1 MADLDITIRRKNG
14 ATYDVLHP
22 TTIISQV
29 TGLQTALDAKINT
42 SARGAANGVASLDA
56 NSKIL
61 VSQLPSTIVGGLKFA
76 GSFGAGTPSGPLNLA
91 SFITG
96 TVASGY
102 SISANL
108 DSISGVTHP
117 AYDATAVQ
125 YIGYYWIAGVNL
137 QIEDET
143 TDVADWQTAPAVF
156 DDGLNPV
163 DSGGG
168 ITTQGLTLE
177 AGDWLIITGYNNT
190 TKAFIFNVINN
201 TYANATT
208 TTAGVT
214 TLSDGNGGVLTGL
227 AGNPVVNEA
236 GLLGLTYTAGTDLN
250 GLTGANL
257 DKLAKTNHT
266 HSQYLGISAT
276 AATATKLATART
288 IAASGDGTWSVS
300 FDGSANVTAGLT
312 LATVATAGT
321 YKSVTVNAKG
331 LVTAGTNPTTL
342 SGYGITD
349 AQPLDADLTSIAG
362 LTGTTGFLKKTA
374 ANTWS
379 LDTSSYI
386 TGNQSISVSGDASG
400 SGTTSIALTLAT
412 VATAGTYRSVTVNA
426 KGLVT
431 SGTNPTTISGYGIT
445 DAYTTTAVDNLLLNR
460 PEIYYNAAGNSN
472 GDIILDLDS
481 DGAIS

>member
-14 ATYDVLHP
+14 AGYDVLHP

-29 TGLQTALDAKINT
+29 TGLQTALDAKIPLT
-42 SARGAANGVASLDA
+42 QKGAANGVATLDSAGLIPASQLSSWIRGGIRIVGTMGQTANDTVGELVGILETIVA
-56 NSKIL
+56 NS
-61 VSQLPSTIVGGLKFA
+61 S
-76 GSFGAGTPSGPLNLA
+76 
-91 SFITG
+91 G
-96 TVASGY
+96 TVQREELVGYAFVAASDFTLSLGTMP
-102 SISANL
+102 AN
-108 DSISGVTHP
+108 
-117 AYDATAVQ
+117 TA
-125 YIGYYWIAGVNL
+125 N
-137 QIEDET
+137 
-143 TDVADWQTAPAVF
+143 
-156 DDGLNPV
+156 
-163 DSGGG
+163 GG
-168 ITTQGLTLE
+168 INPGDEGDTTLPIDLE
-177 AGDWLIITGYNNT
+177 AGDILIVSNYSFASPTHSYFF
-190 TKAFIFNVINN
+190 AVINN
-201 TYANATT
+201 TYGVATT
-208 TTAGVT
+208 SSPGIVTLYGGSSLQDDDNGVI
-214 TLSDGNGGVLTGL
+214 TLNNL
-227 AGNPVVNEA
+227 A
-236 GLLGLTYTAGTDLN
+236 
-250 GLTGANL
+250 GLTGTGN
-257 DKLAKTNHT
+257 DQLAVGNHN
-266 HSQYLGISAT
+266 HDGLYLGISST
-276 AATATKLATART
+276 AAAATKLATART

-342 SGYGITD
+342 AGYGITD
-349 AQPLDADLTSIAG
+349 AQPLDPDLTSIAG

-374 ANTWS
+374 ANTFA
-379 LDTSSYI
+379 LDTSTYI

-445 DAYTTTAVDNLLLNR
+445 DAYTETEVDNLLLNR
-460 PEIYYNAAGNSN
+460 PEIYYNAAGNSD

>member
-14 ATYDVLHP
+14 AGYDVLHP

-29 TGLQTALDAKINT
+29 TGLQTALDAKIAT
-42 SARGAANGVASLDA
+42 SARGAANGVAPLDS
-56 NSKIL
+56 NSK
-61 VSQLPSTIVGGLKFA
+61 VPVANLPG
-76 GSFGAGTPSGPLNLA
+76 
-91 SFITG
+91 FITG
-96 TVASGY
+96 AGRGFYLVGTISGSVSLTGVGGIVQELAGAIQSGGSYENAYGYFWVASGTVTLTWTDQTTLNPNQLHVILPGDEGDTTSPVTLETGDQLVFTKY
-102 SISANL
+102 S
-108 DSISGVTHP
+108 
-117 AYDATAVQ
+117 ATA
-125 YIGYYWIAGVNL
+125 GTGD
-137 QIEDET
+137 DEEFT
-143 TDVADWQTAPAVF
+143 F
-156 DDGLNPV
+156 
-163 DSGGG
+163 S
-168 ITTQGLTLE
+168 
-177 AGDWLIITGYNNT
+177 
-190 TKAFIFNVINN
+190 VINN
-201 TYANATT
+201 TYQNATT
-208 TTAGVT
+208 SAAGIT
-214 TLSDGNGGVLTGL
+214 TLSASTSTATTGNNVITDGI
-227 AGNPVVNEA
+227 
-236 GLLGLTYTAGTDLN
+236 LN
-250 GLTGANL
+250 GLVTTTVGTAN
-257 DKLAKTNHT
+257 KLMAAAHNHDGT
-266 HSQYLGISAT
+266 YLGISAT
-276 AATATKLATART
+276 AANATKLATART

-331 LVTAGTNPTTL
+331 LVTSGTNPTTL

-362 LTGTTGFLKKTA
+362 LAGTTGFLKKTA
-374 ANTWS
+374 ANTFT
-379 LDTSSYI
+379 LDTASYL

-445 DAYTTTAVDNLLLNR
+445 DAYTETEVDNLLLNR
-460 PEIYYNAAGNSN
+460 PEIYYNAAGNSD